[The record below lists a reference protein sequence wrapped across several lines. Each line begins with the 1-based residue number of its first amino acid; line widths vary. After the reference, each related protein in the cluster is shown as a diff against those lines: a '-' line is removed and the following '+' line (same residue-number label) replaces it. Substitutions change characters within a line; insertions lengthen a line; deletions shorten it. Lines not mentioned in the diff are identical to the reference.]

1 MLNQWIK
8 NSILYYYRT
17 VIKQRRMKKSQTKPK
32 SQTSRLS
39 VLVWPLSSNPSESI
53 KWVPSQSVLKGE
65 TLSENKQQ
73 TNKKRQRVIKSTE
86 EESQIPIW

>member
-8 NSILYYYRT
+8 NSKLYYYRT

-53 KWVPSQSVLKGE
+53 QWVPSQSVLKGE